1 MGINYSP
8 KIVTD
13 GLVLCLDAANPL
25 SYTPGDSLWKDLSG
39 NGNNGTLAN
48 GAIYNTN
55 NKGNIIFGGN
65 DDIVSISAS
74 NSLGKSTSYTTSAW
88 VRYTNIGHTGWMMI
102 CDSVNY
108 GVGGGYMM
116 WLTSDSPSNGKLLA
130 SFDGNWQ
137 YGTVRIPP
145 NSWTNLCISKNNN
158 QLSFYVNGLFD
169 ITRTYNFNSS
179 TSSTSVDIG
188 YSMRNTGYP
197 FNGNISQVSIY
208 NKALT
213 SQQILDN
220 YRATK
225 GRFGL

>member
-1 MGINYSP
+1 MAVYGGP
-8 KIVTD
+8 DIVAD
-13 GLVLCLDAANPL
+13 GLVLHLDAGNSK
-25 SYTPGDSLWKDLSG
+25 SYPGSGSTWFDLSG
-39 NGNNGTLAN
+39 NENNGTLAN

-65 DDIVSISAS
+65 DDIVSVSAS
-74 NSLGKSTSYTTSAW
+74 NSLGKSIFYTTSAW
-88 VRYTNIGHTGWMMI
+88 VLYKDVGHTGWMMI
-102 CDSVNY
+102 CDSVSY
-108 GVGGGYMM
+108 GVSGGYMM
-116 WLTSDSPSNGKLLA
+116 WLTSDSPSDGKLLA

-169 ITRTYNFNSS
+169 ITRTYNFTSS
-179 TSSTSVDIG
+179 TSSTNVDIG